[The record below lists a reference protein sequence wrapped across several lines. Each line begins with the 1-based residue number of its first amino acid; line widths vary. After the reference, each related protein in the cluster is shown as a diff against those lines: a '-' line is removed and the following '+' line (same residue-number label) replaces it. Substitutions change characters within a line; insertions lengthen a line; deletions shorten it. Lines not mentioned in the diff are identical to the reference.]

1 MEYLVKILSKDWK
14 SEASN
19 ASDVVVSIRCHLSW
33 YDLRFWR
40 CATTPSLI
48 WLASLSK
55 HSSLTPQYSSL
66 MASAL
71 FFLFKDTKFNIRF
84 LFRESELR
92 TTTKVDAQLSL
103 SWSGKFLNFI
113 LTRICRDNNI
123 ERMCRTIV
131 LMLPLCIVTDLQ
143 VEIQDLTESC
153 EVPRSR

>member
-1 MEYLVKILSKDWK
+1 MEYLLKILSKEWK

-40 CATTPSLI
+40 CATTPNLI

-71 FFLFKDTKFNIRF
+71 FFLFKDTKFNIWF

-92 TTTKVDAQLSL
+92 TTNKVDAQLSL

>member
-1 MEYLVKILSKDWK
+1 MEYLLKILSKEWK

-40 CATTPSLI
+40 CATNPSLI
-48 WLASLSK
+48 WLAALSK

-92 TTTKVDAQLSL
+92 TTNKVDAQLSL

>member
-92 TTTKVDAQLSL
+92 TTNKVDAQLSL

>member
-71 FFLFKDTKFNIRF
+71 FFLFKDTKLNIRF